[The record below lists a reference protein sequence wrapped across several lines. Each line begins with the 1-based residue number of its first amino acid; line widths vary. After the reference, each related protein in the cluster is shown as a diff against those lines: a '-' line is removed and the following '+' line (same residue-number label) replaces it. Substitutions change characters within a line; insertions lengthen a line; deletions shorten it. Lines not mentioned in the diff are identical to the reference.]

1 MFFYNWSPATWKTQ
15 KLASHMVPHGPMG
28 LSLLEI
34 SQLRHGSVHL
44 FDVDLWDHLGLGQS
58 WEQNWIKLGQRCEA
72 SWIIYDA
79 LFGVAESTGI
89 SHDWTHPLASCKA
102 PEKALKNKAKAQSKL
117 PLFWTTA
124 KCDEISNRII
134 NFKHCHNG
142 CLNQSFPTSAAAP
155 ACLKWKVS
163 QATGHQEI
171 HVPFIVAA

>member
-15 KLASHMVPHGPMG
+15 KLASHMVPHGPIG

-58 WEQNWIKLGQRCEA
+58 WEQNWIKLDQRCEA

-79 LFGVAESTGI
+79 CLFGVAESTGI

-102 PEKALKNKAKAQSKL
+102 PEKALKNTSKSTVKTPIVLNHSKMWRDFKQNHQFQTL
-117 PLFWTTA
+117 PQWLPQP
-124 KCDEISNRII
+124 KLSHLC
-134 NFKHCHNG
+134 G
-142 CLNQSFPTSAAAP
+142 C
-155 ACLKWKVS
+155 ACL
-163 QATGHQEI
+163 
-171 HVPFIVAA
+171 P

>member
-58 WEQNWIKLGQRCEA
+58 WEQNWIKLGQRYEA

-117 PLFWTTA
+117 PLFEPQQNVTRFQT
-124 KCDEISNRII
+124 ESSISNTATMVAST
-134 NFKHCHNG
+134 KA
-142 CLNQSFPTSAAAP
+142 FPPLRLRLLALSEKYHRP
-155 ACLKWKVS
+155 QGIRKFMFHS
-163 QATGHQEI
+163 
-171 HVPFIVAA
+171 